1 MPDSNVVFGW
11 DSPDKKSDLVKFVE
25 SQGLSWEEANEVV
38 DIALEIARRMT
49 KDPEFQVVSQEVRD
63 SIPRFLISIIGPNFS
78 RTERTLILENYPKE
92 GKLDLSSYEGSEV
105 KAVMLRFINLTKE
118 RVFGWGQRAKVVN
131 QNEVLV
137 THILVQENIQ
147 TNEEEFEKL
156 VAALSTI
163 PDVGVQK
170 SPDTSSKVTLFYSRE
185 TFRADLELKEEALPS
200 KLSQFPLPTARIEVR
215 SSRVDHI
222 TVDLLKELAIS
233 FGFRIFSPDLGVYLP
248 KNINLYSTFSGFL
261 KPEVT
266 EALTKRG
273 YKPIFMRKNSFTCY
287 AQKDND
293 EAVHIVNG
301 FLLEYFSQTK
311 VELASEEFSYK
322 VASNLAEF
330 VAKFDADLIPYNFYS
345 HYKKSLKIINL
356 SDFDIDHI
364 DRKVFVKPY
373 VMELNHLKQGFY
385 RVASEGGSVIL
396 MTKVLEGETLDDT
409 LKRFLREDLKVAD
422 DYVGAVVNPFIEF
435 DIDKQNKLIPRLLV
449 KVYLN
454 EKVLT
459 PEHKE
464 KLNRGWMS
472 TPNPSPQS

>member
-1 MPDSNVVFGW
+1 MPDNNVVFGW

-25 SQGLSWEEANEVV
+25 SQGLSLEESSEIV
-38 DIALEIARRMT
+38 DIALEIARRMARN
-49 KDPEFQVVSQEVRD
+49 PEFQVVSQEVKD
-63 SIPRFLISIIGPNFS
+63 MLPRFLISVVGPNFS
-78 RTERTLILENYPKE
+78 RTERTVILENYPKE
-92 GKLDLSSYEGSEV
+92 GKLDLNSYEGSEIRV
-105 KAVMLRFINLTKE
+105 LMLKFTRLVNEKVT
-118 RVFGWGQRAKVVN
+118 GWGQRTEVTN
-131 QNEVLV
+131 QSEVLV
-137 THILVQENIQ
+137 THILIQENIQ

-156 VAALSTI
+156 VSALGTM

-170 SPDTSSKVTLFYSRE
+170 CPDTPSKITLFYSRDP
-185 TFRADLELKEEALPS
+185 FRADLEFKEEPLPS
-200 KLSQFPLPTARIEVR
+200 ELSPYPLPTARIEVK

-222 TVDLLKELAIS
+222 TVDLLKKLAIS
-233 FGFRIFSPDLGVYLP
+233 FGFRIFSPNLGVYLP
-248 KNINLYSTFSGFL
+248 KNVNLYSTFSGFL

-273 YKPIFMRKNSFTCY
+273 YRPVFMWKGSFTCY
-287 AQKDND
+287 AQKEND
-293 EAVHIVNG
+293 ESVYIING
-301 FLLEYFSQTK
+301 FLLEYLSTTK
-311 VELASEEFSYK
+311 IELDSEEFSYK
-322 VASNLAEF
+322 VANNLSDF
-330 VAKFDADLIPYNFYS
+330 VAKFDADLIPYNFYR

-422 DYVGAVVNPFIEF
+422 DYIGAVVNPFLEF

-449 KVYLN
+449 KVYLD

-472 TPNPSPQS
+472 TPNSSPPS